1 MRCYKC
7 NSVLLD
13 MDFCNSCGTDV
24 VMYKKIVKL
33 SNGYYNMGLAKARVR
48 DLSGAADLLQRSIKI
63 DKNNINAR
71 NLLGLVY
78 YEMGESAEALKEWV
92 ISKNISPEKNLAD
105 EYIKEVQSNPNKHEA
120 MAVSIKKFNIALGLA
135 KEGSDDLAIIQLK
148 KLLSLNHHFV
158 KGHLLLA
165 LMYLKKEDY
174 DRAKKEVNRTL
185 NIDKCNTLALK
196 YLKEIEN
203 EELKRTEASRKKKK
217 TIEDLKERDALSG
230 NDVIIPENAYKE
242 TNYGLRVFLNIVI
255 GIIIGG
261 AMVYFLVTQ
270 AKVNQATDAN
280 KDELKAKYEDISKL
294 NIEINSLKESV
305 KAAESERD
313 ALKVQLGESTKSEAT
328 LAAYDV
334 LFQAANKYM
343 LNDKV
348 GCADMLL
355 TIGDV
360 ADASATFTALRA
372 TLQNLTYTDAGTHYY
387 NNGVQ
392 AYNEGN
398 YDTAI
403 AMLSK
408 VEVYSPTN
416 TYAMY
421 CLARSYRLKNGDVN
435 NDMSL
440 KYFNKVIEME
450 PDSEYATWANTY
462 IMY

>member
-174 DRAKKEVNRTL
+174 DIAKKEVNRTL

-261 AMVYFLVTQ
+261 AMVYFLVTP

-280 KDELKAKYEDISKL
+280 KGELKAKYEDISKL

-313 ALKVQLGESTKSEAT
+313 ALQVQLGESTKSEAT

>member
-24 VMYKKIVKL
+24 VMYKRIVKL
-33 SNGYYNMGLAKARVR
+33 SNSYYNMGLAKARVR

-78 YEMGESAEALKEWV
+78 YEMGESAQALKEWV
-92 ISKNISPEKNLAD
+92 LSKNISPEKNLAD
-105 EYIKEVQSNPNKHEA
+105 EYIKEVQTNPNKHEA
-120 MAVSIKKFNIALGLA
+120 MATSIKKFNIALNLA

-165 LMYLKKEDY
+165 LMYMKKGENE
-174 DRAKKEVNRTL
+174 RAKKELNRTL
-185 NIDKCNTLALK
+185 NIDRCNTLALK
-196 YLKEIEN
+196 YLKEIER
-203 EELKRTEASRKKKK
+203 EELKKSEANRKKKK

-242 TNYGLRVFLNIVI
+242 TNYGLRVFVNVVI
-255 GIIIGG
+255 GIVLG
-261 AMVYFLVTQ
+261 AALVYFLVTP
-270 AKVNQATDAN
+270 AKVSQAGNDSKN
-280 KDELKAKYEDISKL
+280 ELKAQYEKVSKL
-294 NIEINSLKESV
+294 NVEINTLKESIGV
-305 KAAESERD
+305 IQSERD
-313 ALKVQLGESTKSEAT
+313 ALQAQLGEVDNSEAI
-328 LAAYDV
+328 LQAYDV

-343 LNDKV
+343 LDDKV

-355 TIGDV
+355 TIGEV
-360 ADASATFTALRA
+360 ANASATFTALRT
-372 TLQNLTYTDAGTHYY
+372 TLQTLTYAEAGKNYY
-387 NNGVQ
+387 NSGVQ
-392 AYNEGN
+392 AYNEGD

-403 AMLSK
+403 SMLSK
-408 VEVYSPTN
+408 VEIYDSAN

-435 NDMSL
+435 NDQSI
-440 KYFNKVIEME
+440 KYFKKVIEMA
-450 PDSEYATWANTY
+450 PNTEYAEWANTY
-462 IMY
+462 LLY

>member
-33 SNGYYNMGLAKARVR
+33 SNSYYNMGLAKARVR

-92 ISKNISPEKNLAD
+92 ISKNISPDKNLAD

-135 KEGSDDLAIIQLK
+135 KDGSDDLAIIQLK

-196 YLKEIEN
+196 YLKEIER
-203 EELKRTEASRKKKK
+203 EELKKTEANRKKKK

-242 TNYGLRVFLNIVI
+242 TNYGLRVFLNIVL
-255 GIIIGG
+255 GIILGA
-261 AMVYFLVTQ
+261 AMVYFLVTP

-280 KDELKAKYEDISKL
+280 KNELKGKYEDISKL

-313 ALKVQLGESTKSEAT
+313 ALQVQLGESTKSEAT

-355 TIGDV
+355 TIGEV
-360 ADASATFTALRA
+360 PDASATFTALKT
-372 TLQNLTYTDAGTHYY
+372 TLQNLTYTDAGTYYY

-392 AYNEGN
+392 ALNEGN

-408 VEVYSPTN
+408 VEIYSPTN
-416 TYAMY
+416 TYAIY
-421 CLARSYRLKNGDVN
+421 CLGRSYRLKNGDVN
-435 NDMSL
+435 NEMSL

-450 PDSEYATWANTY
+450 PDSDYAVWANTY

>member
-24 VMYKKIVKL
+24 VMYKRIVKL
-33 SNGYYNMGLAKARVR
+33 SNSYYNMGLAKARVR
-48 DLSGAADLLQRSIKI
+48 DLSGAADFLQRSIKI

-92 ISKNISPEKNLAD
+92 LSKNISPQKNLAD
-105 EYIKEVQSNPNKHEA
+105 EYIKDIQSNPNKHEA
-120 MAVSIKKFNIALGLA
+120 MRQSIKKFNIALGYA

-165 LMYLKKEDY
+165 LMYMKKEEY
-174 DRAKKEVNRTL
+174 ERAKKELNRAL
-185 NIDKCNTLALK
+185 NIDKCNTLALR
-196 YLKEIEN
+196 YLSEIEK
-203 EELKRTEASRKKKK
+203 EEKRKEAGRKKKK

-242 TNYGLRVFLNIVI
+242 TNYGLRVFMNIVV
-255 GIIIGG
+255 GVVLG
-261 AMVYFLVTQ
+261 AALVFFLVTPARVSQ
-270 AKVNQATDAN
+270 ETN
-280 KDELKAKYEDISKL
+280 KNKEELKSKYEDISKL
-294 NIEINSLKESV
+294 NVEISSLKESV
-305 KAAESERD
+305 VAAQSERD
-313 ALKVQLGESTKSEAT
+313 ALKSQLGESTKSEAT

-343 LNDKV
+343 LEDKI

-355 TIGDV
+355 TIGDTGE
-360 ADASATFTALRA
+360 ASASFTALR
-372 TLQNLTYTDAGTHYY
+372 TSLQSLTYTEAGTHYY
-387 NNGVQ
+387 NGGVQ
-392 AYNEGN
+392 AYNEGD

-403 AMLSK
+403 TMLSK
-408 VEVYSPTN
+408 VETYAPTN

-435 NDMSL
+435 NEQSI
-440 KYFNKVIEME
+440 KYFNKVIELE
-450 PDSEYATWANTY
+450 PNSEYAEWANTY
-462 IMY
+462 LIY

>member
-13 MDFCNSCGTDV
+13 MDLCNSCGTDV

-33 SNGYYNMGLAKARVR
+33 SNSYYNMGLAKARVR

-78 YEMGESAEALKEWV
+78 YEMGEAAEALKEWV
-92 ISKNISPEKNLAD
+92 LSKNIRPDKNLAD
-105 EYIKEVQSNPNKHEA
+105 DYIKEVQENPNKHES
-120 MAVSIKKFNIALGLA
+120 MSSSIKKFNIALNYA

-165 LMYLKKEDY
+165 LMYMKKEEY
-174 DRAKKEVNRTL
+174 DRAKKELTRTL

-196 YLKEIEN
+196 YMKEIEL
-203 EELKRTEASRKKKK
+203 EEFKKTEATKKKKK

-242 TNYGLRVFLNIVI
+242 TNYGLRVFVNIVI
-255 GIIIGG
+255 GIILGA
-261 AMVYFLVTQ
+261 AMVYFLVTP
-270 AKVNQATDAN
+270 ARVSQATNEN
-280 KDELKAKYEDISKL
+280 KQELKDKYENISKL
-294 NIEINSLKESV
+294 NVEVDTLQENL
-305 KAAESERD
+305 AALQEERD
-313 ALKVQLGESTKSEAT
+313 ALKAQLDEIDSADEIFAS
-328 LAAYDV
+328 YD
-334 LFQAANKYM
+334 LLLQAASKYM
-343 LNDKV
+343 LDDAI
-348 GCADMLL
+348 GCADVLL
-355 TIGDV
+355 GIGDV
-360 ADASATFTALRA
+360 PNASTSFTTLKT
-372 TLQNLTYTDAGTHYY
+372 TLQTLTYTEAGKHYY
-387 NNGVQ
+387 NQGTK
-392 AYNEGN
+392 AFNEAD
-398 YDTAI
+398 YDSAI

-408 VEVYSPTN
+408 VETYNPTN

-421 CLARSYRLKNGDVN
+421 CLAKSYRLKNGDVN
-435 NDMSL
+435 DDNAI

-450 PDSEYATWANTY
+450 PDSDYAEWAQNY
-462 IMY
+462 LSY

>member
-33 SNGYYNMGLAKARVR
+33 SKGYYNMGLAKARVR

-78 YEMGESAEALKEWV
+78 YELGESAEALKEWV
-92 ISKNISPEKNLAD
+92 ISKNISPDKNLAD

-120 MAVSIKKFNIALGLA
+120 MATSIKKFNIALGLA

-203 EELKRTEASRKKKK
+203 EELKRTEANRKKKK

-261 AMVYFLVTQ
+261 AMIYFLVTP

-280 KDELKAKYEDISKL
+280 KGELKAKYEDISKL

-313 ALKVQLGESTKSEAT
+313 ALQVQLGESTKSEGT

-408 VEVYSPTN
+408 VEIYDTTN
-416 TYAMY
+416 AYAMY

-435 NDMSL
+435 NEMSL
-440 KYFNKVIEME
+440 KYFNKVIEMA

>member
-261 AMVYFLVTQ
+261 AMVYFLVTP

-280 KDELKAKYEDISKL
+280 KGELKAKYEDISKL

-313 ALKVQLGESTKSEAT
+313 ALQVQLGESTKSEAT

-403 AMLSK
+403 AMLLK
-408 VEVYSPTN
+408 VEVYSPKN